1 MAIRN
6 GLTTQIEMS
15 TLTLEEKM
23 APHPQ
28 ESERL
33 SSRLAEPCVLVIFG
47 ATGDLTARKLLPA
60 LYNLVFDGQLSSHFA
75 CVGFARRDKSD
86 EVFRSE
92 MKEALGQ
99 FSRNPL
105 DENIW
110 NTFSSQIFY
119 HQSNFD
125 EEDGYESLKK
135 NLEELDRKM
144 GTKGNRLFY
153 LATQP
158 TYFPQIIER
167 LKRHGLIYDINR
179 EKEKWSRVIIEKPFG
194 HDYNSALELQQF
206 ILNHLAESQI
216 FRIDHYLGKETV
228 QNLLV
233 FRFANSIFESFWNN
247 QYVDHVQITMAEEIG
262 IGTRGAFF
270 EGEGV
275 VRDIIQNHVMQ
286 LLTLVAMEP
295 PISLY
300 ADAVRDEKV
309 KVLQALRPVDLG
321 NLDRFAVR
329 GQYGPGFVRGEPT
342 AGYRQKK
349 GSTQIRV
356 SRLMLPLRSSSTT
369 GAGQGC
375 PSICG
380 QVKGS

>member
-158 TYFPQIIER
+158 TYFP
-167 LKRHGLIYDINR
+167 
-179 EKEKWSRVIIEKPFG
+179 
-194 HDYNSALELQQF
+194 
-206 ILNHLAESQI
+206 
-216 FRIDHYLGKETV
+216 
-228 QNLLV
+228 
-233 FRFANSIFESFWNN
+233 
-247 QYVDHVQITMAEEIG
+247 
-262 IGTRGAFF
+262 
-270 EGEGV
+270 
-275 VRDIIQNHVMQ
+275 
-286 LLTLVAMEP
+286 
-295 PISLY
+295 
-300 ADAVRDEKV
+300 
-309 KVLQALRPVDLG
+309 
-321 NLDRFAVR
+321 
-329 GQYGPGFVRGEPT
+329 
-342 AGYRQKK
+342 
-349 GSTQIRV
+349 
-356 SRLMLPLRSSSTT
+356 RSSRD
-369 GAGQGC
+369 
-375 PSICG
+375 
-380 QVKGS
+380 